1 MKLFSRALLAA
12 LVLLLG
18 ACEDPLD
25 RIQGEPGEDDNF
37 YTGELD
43 NRGASGQQEASTE
56 GYTAPEGEGGEGAA
70 PGEQQTEEGG
80 EH

>member
-1 MKLFSRALLAA
+1 MKPFSRALLAA

-25 RIQGEPGEDDNF
+25 RIQGEPGEDRNF
-37 YTGELD
+37 FTGELD

-56 GYTAPEGEGGEGAA
+56 GHPAPEGEASEGEAEA
-70 PGEQQTEEGG
+70 TEGGG

>member
-25 RIQGEPGEDDNF
+25 RIQGEPGEDGNF

-56 GYTAPEGEGGEGAA
+56 GHPAPEGESGEGAA
-70 PGEQQTEEGG
+70 AEEGG

>member
-25 RIQGEPGEDDNF
+25 RIQGEPGEDGNF
-37 YTGELD
+37 FTGETQD
-43 NRGASGQQEASTE
+43 HEASGEGEASSEGHTE
-56 GYTAPEGEGGEGAA
+56 TGGEAEA
-70 PGEQQTEEGG
+70 TEAGG

>member
-18 ACEDPLD
+18 ACEDPFD
-25 RIQGEPGEDDNF
+25 RMQGEPGEDSNF

-56 GYTAPEGEGGEGAA
+56 GYTAPEGESEGGEGAA
-70 PGEQQTEEGG
+70 TEEGG

>member
-25 RIQGEPGEDDNF
+25 RMQGEPGEDGNF

-56 GYTAPEGEGGEGAA
+56 GYTAPAEEGGEGAA
-70 PGEQQTEEGG
+70 SGEEHTEEGG

>member
-1 MKLFSRALLAA
+1 MKPFSRALLAA
-12 LVLLLG
+12 ALVLVLG

-25 RIQGEPGEDDNF
+25 RIQGEPGEDANF

-56 GYTAPEGEGGEGAA
+56 GHPAPEGEGETA
-70 PGEQQTEEGG
+70 PAEAGG

>member
-37 YTGELD
+37 YTGETSD
-43 NRGASGQQEASTE
+43 AENSGEGEASSE
-56 GYTAPEGEGGEGAA
+56 GQPAPEGEGGEGAA
-70 PGEQQTEEGG
+70 AEEGG

>member
-25 RIQGEPGEDDNF
+25 RMQGEPGEDDNF

-56 GYTAPEGEGGEGAA
+56 GYTAPEGEGGA
-70 PGEQQTEEGG
+70 GEATEAGG

>member
-18 ACEDPLD
+18 ACEDPFD
-25 RIQGEPGEDDNF
+25 RMQGEPGEDDNC
-37 YTGELD
+37 YTGETLD
-43 NRGASGQQEASTE
+43 AENSGEGEASSEGRTE
-56 GYTAPEGEGGEGAA
+56 AGGEA
-70 PGEQQTEEGG
+70 GEAEATEEGG